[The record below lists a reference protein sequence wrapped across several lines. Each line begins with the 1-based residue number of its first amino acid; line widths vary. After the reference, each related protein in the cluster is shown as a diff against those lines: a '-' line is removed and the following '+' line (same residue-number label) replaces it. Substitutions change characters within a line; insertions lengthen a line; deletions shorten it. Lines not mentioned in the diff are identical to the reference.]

1 MVILFLRTYK
11 KVGIP
16 LLNYF
21 LTFCVAGYP
30 SVHEIEYAILEANG
44 AISILPKRELVPLT
58 PKDLNIDVKY
68 AGLPIA
74 LIVDSQIQYDNLKL
88 IHKDEKWLYKELKEK
103 GITNIKNVAFA
114 SVQETDGSLLLV

>member
-1 MVILFLRTYK
+1 M
-11 KVGIP
+11 
-16 LLNYF
+16 
-21 LTFCVAGYP
+21 
-30 SVHEIEYAILEANG
+30 
-44 AISILPKRELVPLT
+44 
-58 PKDLNIDVKY
+58 NIDVKY

-114 SVQETDGSLLLV
+114 SVQETDGSFAISLKNKKSLLAQGIFFIILLLSRLPCLMAQDVSYDSS

>member
-1 MVILFLRTYK
+1 MHCRDS
-11 KVGIP
+11 
-16 LLNYF
+16 
-21 LTFCVAGYP
+21 P

-88 IHKDEKWLYKELKEK
+88 IHRTKSGY
-103 GITNIKNVAFA
+103 IKN
-114 SVQETDGSLLLV
+114 

>member
-1 MVILFLRTYK
+1 ENLQKSRYPIAELLSNLR
-11 KVGIP
+11 
-16 LLNYF
+16 
-21 LTFCVAGYP
+21 VAGYP

-74 LIVDSQIQYDNLKL
+74 LIVDSQIQYENLKL
-88 IHKDEKWLYKELKEK
+88 IH
-103 GITNIKNVAFA
+103 
-114 SVQETDGSLLLV
+114 

>member
-1 MVILFLRTYK
+1 M
-11 KVGIP
+11 
-16 LLNYF
+16 
-21 LTFCVAGYP
+21 
-30 SVHEIEYAILEANG
+30 
-44 AISILPKRELVPLT
+44 
-58 PKDLNIDVKY
+58 NIDVKY

-114 SVQETDGSLLLV
+114 SVQEIDGSFAISLKNRKSLHFLRGFSSLYRFFLSRHI